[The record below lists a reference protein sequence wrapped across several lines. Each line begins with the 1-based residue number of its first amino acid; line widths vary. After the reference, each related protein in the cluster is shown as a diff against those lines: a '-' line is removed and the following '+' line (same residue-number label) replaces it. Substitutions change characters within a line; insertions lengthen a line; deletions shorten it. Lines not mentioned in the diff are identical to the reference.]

1 MENLL
6 ITLVEIFERFLLPMA
21 ILMMFVVITTNANAL
36 NMVMDGILSTLLGI
50 IF

>member
-1 MENLL
+1 MKNLL
-6 ITLVEIFERFLLPMA
+6 ITLVEIFERFLLPMV